1 MIRRLLLVG
10 FVFIA
15 FNSLAQTTPFA
26 NKWVVI
32 DRYFDS
38 LIKEWNIPG
47 LAIGIV
53 YKDQLVYSKGF
64 GYRNLEKKLLVENT
78 TLFPIASNTKLFTAT
93 AACMLAEEKKLS
105 LDKPVK
111 SYLPDIN
118 FSTDELNAKVT
129 LRDMLSHRT
138 GLPRYDGFWVNASY
152 SRNDLIEKVNYM
164 KPQFGFREGYIYNNV
179 MVAVAGVAMEHVT
192 GMSWED
198 IIRQKIFLPL
208 QMKASCFSS
217 SDMKNNGNYSLSYFE
232 DSSKQLLPKQYE
244 AQSEALG
251 PAGVIKSNVEEM
263 SHWMIAQLN
272 GGKYKGVQII
282 PIAAINQTLVPNTI
296 EDYQGR
302 WPELSNALYC
312 LGRTIQT
319 YKGYKITSHTGS
331 IDGFYSN
338 LTFVPDQQLAIF
350 IVHNAVEAGSLRSVI
365 SFPVIDRLLDLPA
378 TPWSQRNL
386 AGRFW
391 DRAQAKRAR
400 DSVKALRVLNTNPSH
415 PLTAYTG
422 TYTHPAYGNI
432 KIELQNN
439 KLVIIIRSQQSLLY
453 HFHYDQFITD
463 ESKTDKPDFRLTFLT
478 GTKGDIDRIR
488 MSPFGD
494 PVTEFIKQ

>member
-1 MIRRLLLVG
+1 MIRR
-10 FVFIA
+10 FVLTGLIFITLQA
-15 FNSLAQTTPFA
+15 CAQTNPFEKKFA
-26 NKWVVI
+26 LV

-53 YKDQLVYSKGF
+53 YNDQLVYSRGF
-64 GYRNLEKKLLVENT
+64 GYRNLEKKLPVENT

-93 AACMLAEEKKLS
+93 AACMLSEEKKLS

-111 SYLPDIN
+111 TYLPDIN
-118 FSTDELNAKVT
+118 FFTDELNAKVT

-152 SRNDLIEKVNYM
+152 SRKDLVAKVNYM

-179 MVAVAGVAMEHVT
+179 MVAVAGIAMEQVT
-192 GMSWED
+192 GISWEN
-198 IIRQKIFLPL
+198 IIRQKILQPL
-208 QMKASCFSS
+208 QMTATCFSS

-232 DSSKQLLPKQYE
+232 DNNKQLQPRQYE

-251 PAGVIKSNVEEM
+251 PAGVIKSSVEEM

-272 GGKYKGVQII
+272 GGKYKGSQAI
-282 PIAAINQTLVPNTI
+282 PTSAINQTLVPNTI

-312 LGRTIQT
+312 LGRTIQM

-338 LTFVPDQQLAIF
+338 LTFVPDQHLAIF

-365 SFPVIDRLLDLPA
+365 SLPVIDRLLDLPA
-378 TPWSQRNL
+378 TGWSQRYL
-386 AGRFW
+386 AGRFF
-391 DRAQAKRAR
+391 DKAQEKKAR
-400 DSVKALRVLNTNPSH
+400 DSVKALRVSNTNPSH
-415 PLTAYTG
+415 SLTAYTG

-439 KLVIIIRSQQSLLY
+439 QLVMIIRSQQSLLY

-478 GTKGDIDRIR
+478 GTRGDIASIR